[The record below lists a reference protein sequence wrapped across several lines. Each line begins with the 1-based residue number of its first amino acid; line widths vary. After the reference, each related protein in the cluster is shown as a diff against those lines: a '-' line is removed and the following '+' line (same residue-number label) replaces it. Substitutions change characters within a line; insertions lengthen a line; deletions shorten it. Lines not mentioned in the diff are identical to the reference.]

1 MRVKGLKISSF
12 RGIGDLTLVI
22 KRDRFLRNLKLLVPR
37 KTRD

>member
-1 MRVKGLKISSF
+1 MRVKGLKI
-12 RGIGDLTLVI
+12 GIGDLTLVI